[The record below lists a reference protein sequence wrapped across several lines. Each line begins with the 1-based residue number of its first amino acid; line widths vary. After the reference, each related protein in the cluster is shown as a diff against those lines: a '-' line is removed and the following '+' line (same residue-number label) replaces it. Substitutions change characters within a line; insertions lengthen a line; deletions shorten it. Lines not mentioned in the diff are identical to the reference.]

1 MPDISND
8 KLHMVHL
15 QLDPRGL
22 ATLGRMLRL
31 PLRSVTTNY
40 LVHCALGELFQDLAP
55 KPFSVEEGPSDV
67 QNGSGRNVRV
77 LGYAYEGKDA
87 LQDAARLS
95 ASPTVY
101 DLCDWDASATKLM
114 PNSFSTDVPL
124 RFELQACP
132 VVRKSSAGEG
142 RSANGEKRT
151 WNAGDEL
158 DAFLAEAWENPDE
171 NLSREAVYRAWLV
184 RQFDVRG
191 GATVDPQSIS
201 MERFAIKRMTRRP
214 QGGNRPMKKMKRPD
228 VTLTGTLTV
237 TNSDA
242 FLDLLRSG
250 IGRHKSFGYGMLK
263 VRRA

>member
-1 MPDISND
+1 
-8 KLHMVHL
+8 MVHL
-15 QLDPRGL
+15 DLDARGL
-22 ATLGRMLRL
+22 ATLGRMLHL
-31 PLRSVTTNY
+31 PLRTVTTQY
-40 LVHCALGELFQDLAP
+40 LVHCALGELFQDHAP
-55 KPFSVEEGPSDV
+55 KPFSVEDA
-67 QNGSGRNVRV
+67 SGRSVRV
-77 LGYAYEGKDA
+77 LGYTAADQST
-87 LQDAARLS
+87 LQEAARLS

-101 DLCDWDASATKLM
+101 DLCDWDTCATKPM
-114 PNSFSTDVPL
+114 PSAFATDVLL

-158 DAFLAEAWENPDE
+158 DAFLSEAWENPDADLE
-171 NLSREAVYRAWLV
+171 REAVYKRWLA

-191 GATVDPQSIS
+191 GAAVDPASMA

-214 QGGNRPMKKMKRPD
+214 QGNDRPMKTMKRPD
-228 VTLTGTLTV
+228 VTLTGTLRV
-237 TNSDA
+237 TDADA
-242 FLDLLRSG
+242 FSQILRSG